1 MDLRLATHAISD
13 DLLKANGIDIT
24 NTHGT
29 LLIGCFLS
37 CVVYGATCLQ
47 VFLYF
52 ARYEHDARHH
62 KAMVFIL
69 WLVDTAN
76 QIITLKSQWRP
87 LILEYGRVAGLSE
100 IQPELIHHPWLF
112 AIVTVSV
119 QLFYIHRIHVFSGRK
134 HALALAGMI
143 MLTISQPVIVIV
155 WSIIV
160 YRPGYNGSRLN
171 LPTVVKLGVALRAI
185 SFAEDLLLS
194 GTLIYFV
201 MRRGLPSFSK

>member
-1 MDLRLATHAISD
+1 
-13 DLLKANGIDIT
+13 
-24 NTHGT
+24 
-29 LLIGCFLS
+29 
-37 CVVYGATCLQ
+37 
-47 VFLYF
+47 
-52 ARYEHDARHH
+52 
-62 KAMVFIL
+62 MVFIL

-100 IQPELIHHPWLF
+100 IQPYVGYPDCSNTLRILLFTILHHDRELIHHPWLF